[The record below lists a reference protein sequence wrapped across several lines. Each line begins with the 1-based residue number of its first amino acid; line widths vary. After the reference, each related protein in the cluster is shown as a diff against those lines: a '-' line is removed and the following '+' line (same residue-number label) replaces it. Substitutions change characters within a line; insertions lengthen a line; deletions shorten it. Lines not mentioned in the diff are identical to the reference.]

1 MAVES
6 TQKESTRT
14 RVLKS
19 ACAVFAEKGY
29 RDATVAEICER
40 AGANVAS
47 VNYHFRD
54 KESLYAEVW
63 RDAHR
68 RAFEAYPPDGG
79 LSDDAPAEQRLSAH
93 VRALLHRVLCP
104 GEAGQFARLLLREM
118 VEPTSALQGIL
129 DEAIRPQR
137 DRGIRIVREL
147 LGEEASEYQV
157 RLTVMSIVN
166 QCLAFAFTK
175 PVREHFSGRADL
187 EEAHMEKLAD
197 HVLRFSLAGIREI
210 RRSVTEGEDG

>member
-6 TQKESTRT
+6 TQKESTRS

-19 ACAVFAEKGY
+19 ACAVFAAKGY
-29 RDATVAEICER
+29 RDATIAEICEG

-79 LSDDAPAEQRLSAH
+79 LPDDASAEQRLGAH
-93 VRALLHRVLCP
+93 VRALLQRVLCP
-104 GEAGQFARLLLREM
+104 GEAGQFAHLLVREM
-118 VEPTSALQGIL
+118 VEPTAALQEIL

-137 DRGIRIVREL
+137 DRSIDIVREL
-147 LGEEASEYQV
+147 LGEGASEFQV
-157 RLTVMSIVN
+157 RLSVMSIMN

-175 PVREHFSGRADL
+175 PVREHFTGQADL
-187 EEAHMEKLAD
+187 DEAQVEKLAD
-197 HVLRFSLAGIREI
+197 HILQFSLAGLREI
-210 RRSVTEGEDG
+210 RRQMEERQGE

>member
-1 MAVES
+1 MAAET
-6 TQKESTRT
+6 TQKESTRS

-19 ACAVFAEKGY
+19 ACAVFAAKGY

-54 KESLYAEVW
+54 KKSLYAEAW

-68 RAFEAYPPDGG
+68 RAFAAFPPDGG
-79 LSDDAPAEQRLSAH
+79 LPDDATAEQRLGAH
-93 VRALLHRVLCP
+93 VRALLKRVLCP
-104 GEAGQFARLLLREM
+104 CEAGQFARLLVREM
-118 VEPTSALQGIL
+118 AEPTAALQEIL

-137 DRGIRIVREL
+137 DRTIEIVREL
-147 LGEEASEYQV
+147 LGEAASEFQV
-157 RLTVMSIVN
+157 RLCVMSIAN

-175 PVREHFSGRADL
+175 PVRQHFHGRADL
-187 EEAHMEKLAD
+187 EEEHMEILAD
-197 HVLRFSLAGIREI
+197 HVLQFSLAGIREI
-210 RRSVTEGEDG
+210 RRRFEENPSE

>member
-6 TQKESTRT
+6 TQRECTRT

-19 ACAVFAEKGY
+19 ACAVFAAKGY

-63 RDAHR
+63 RDAHQ
-68 RAFEAYPPDGG
+68 RAFEAFPADGG
-79 LSDDAPAEQRLSAH
+79 LPDDATAEQRLGAH
-93 VRALLHRVLCP
+93 VRALLQRVLCP
-104 GEAGQFARLLLREM
+104 GEAGQFAHLLLREM
-118 VEPTSALQGIL
+118 VEPTSALQGVL

-137 DRGIRIVREL
+137 DRTIQIVREL
-147 LGEEASEYQV
+147 LGEDASEFQV

-187 EEAHMEKLAD
+187 EEVHMEKLAD

-210 RRSVTEGEDG
+210 RRSVAEGNNG